1 MSFYGHHKPARS
13 DASHRRGA
21 RTILVLG
28 GLLLGTGF
36 LCAQQEYA
44 EDSLLGGSSDNTR
57 RESRWEIYG
66 VTEPGAIGNSLMLTI
81 SNRDERASI
90 TNARAELV
98 SDPSF
103 IANLQFDPPTLSD
116 IEPGES
122 KQVRVLFDVKR
133 DAPLGEVE
141 VLRFRIFDEEGK
153 YLHSS
158 ETSLWLTYE
167 SNAPLVLRLV
177 KIEAKSHRPS
187 DACRLDYRDGQAGL
201 AMLCEKKGSRE
212 AASLSLGNF
221 PYEVVFGE
229 PIEFEAEVKYE
240 VRYSPGHPC
249 HKASGGAEQSGDCR
263 EVFRRTAWKFQ
274 RGRSSGRVEMDGK
287 GPGTVRTALRFAPD
301 EEWAAAG
308 FVRAERLRWDSDELG
323 VGDFPLRLPLTVVI
337 ARGSN
342 WTRARVLRQIRK
354 TAATL
359 AGCDIV
365 LGPVTLLKAQLPT
378 GEHNIDMAVQPTGPL
393 TPEDVRETA
402 GRVPKAAERPVA
414 VLVGRLNGDR
424 ALARSYRPAPGV
436 SAAQQSEHPY
446 LNTIW
451 ISYRAHWMDRSDKMY
466 SPLAHE
472 LGHLLCECGHT
483 GGERRH
489 LLHEKRNFLGADVL
503 PEHCAAFRESL
514 LIQRVARP

>member
-1 MSFYGHHKPARS
+1 MPHGEAGDNVMNSHDPHGPASWDPRR
-13 DASHRRGA
+13 RRGA
-21 RTILVLG
+21 RTILMLG
-28 GLLLGTGF
+28 GLLMGTGF

-98 SDPSF
+98 SDPSS
-103 IANLQFDPPTLSD
+103 IANLQFDPPTVSG

-122 KQVRVLFDVKR
+122 KQIRVLFDVKR

-141 VLRFRIFDEEGK
+141 VLRFRIFAEEGK
-153 YLHSS
+153 YLPSS

-167 SNAPLVLRLV
+167 SNASLVLRLV

-187 DACRLDYRDGQAGL
+187 DACRLDYREGQAGL
-201 AMLCEKKGSRE
+201 TMLCEKQGSRE

-221 PYEVVFGE
+221 PYEIVFGE

-287 GPGTVRTALRFAPD
+287 GPGTVRTALRFAPERCMVTSNLGAVD
-301 EEWAAAG
+301 CESTEYREGENRPGRGGLLVPRPSRREETKSRP
-308 FVRAERLRWDSDELG
+308 RALFL
-323 VGDFPLRLPLTVVI
+323 LP
-337 ARGSN
+337 ARG
-342 WTRARVLRQIRK
+342 RARRHGLGGPDAG
-354 TAATL
+354 AALYTL
-359 AGCDIV
+359 A
-365 LGPVTLLKAQLPT
+365 AR
-378 GEHNIDMAVQPTGPL
+378 VQG
-393 TPEDVRETA
+393 
-402 GRVPKAAERPVA
+402 
-414 VLVGRLNGDR
+414 
-424 ALARSYRPAPGV
+424 
-436 SAAQQSEHPY
+436 
-446 LNTIW
+446 
-451 ISYRAHWMDRSDKMY
+451 
-466 SPLAHE
+466 
-472 LGHLLCECGHT
+472 
-483 GGERRH
+483 
-489 LLHEKRNFLGADVL
+489 
-503 PEHCAAFRESL
+503 
-514 LIQRVARP
+514 